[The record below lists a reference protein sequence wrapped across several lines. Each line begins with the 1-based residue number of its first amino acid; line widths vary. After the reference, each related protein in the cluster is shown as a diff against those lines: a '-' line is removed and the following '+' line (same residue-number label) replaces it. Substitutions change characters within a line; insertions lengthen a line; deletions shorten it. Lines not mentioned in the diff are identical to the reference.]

1 MFDRYNLGISI
12 FLVSFILVLM
22 GIHLSS
28 ARGEVSVQVST
39 SVVAHNEHYQANLS
53 TEPAT
58 VNAGDPFTLTLDIL
72 DVNGETPVPEFEEVH
87 TKLLHLILV
96 SQDLTEF
103 LHVHPDY
110 KGNGRFV
117 LDNLVLPQSANY
129 IVFADFTPSGD
140 HQQVVRLTLP
150 TQNAE
155 DISAALEVSETES
168 TSAPL
173 KFTLAVPQTLNA
185 NRELK
190 IQFHVTD
197 AGTGEPVDTLDEYLG
212 AAGHLVIVDESG
224 EVYLHTHPAG
234 HDMGNMDGMT
244 MSYGPDLEFETQFPA
259 TGIYKLWLQV
269 QFDGEVYTA
278 PFVVDVTG
286 TSEATPEVTSHANSG
301 HG

>member
-1 MFDRYNLGISI
+1 MFDRYSLGIST

-22 GIHLSS
+22 SIHLLS
-28 ARGEVSVQVST
+28 ARGEVVANMNT
-39 SVVAHNEHYQANLS
+39 SVAAHNEQYQAVL
-53 TEPAT
+53 TTQPAN
-58 VNAGDPFTLTLDIL
+58 VNAGEPFILTLDIL
-72 DVNGETPVPEFEEVH
+72 DADGETPVSEFDEVH

-110 KGNGRFV
+110 QGNGRFV
-117 LDNLVLPQSANY
+117 LEALEVPISANY
-129 IVFADFTPSGD
+129 IVFADFTPTGN

-155 DISAALEVSETES
+155 DISAELAVTEPEY

-185 NRELK
+185 NVGTT
-190 IQFHVTD
+190 IQFYVTD
-197 AGTGEPVDTLDEYLG
+197 AETGEPVDTLDEYLG

-234 HDMGNMDGMT
+234 HDTENMDGMT

-259 TGIYKLWLQV
+259 TGKYKMWLQV
-269 QFDGEVYTA
+269 QYDGEIYTA

-286 TSEATPEVTSHANSG
+286 TSETTPEATSHTHAG